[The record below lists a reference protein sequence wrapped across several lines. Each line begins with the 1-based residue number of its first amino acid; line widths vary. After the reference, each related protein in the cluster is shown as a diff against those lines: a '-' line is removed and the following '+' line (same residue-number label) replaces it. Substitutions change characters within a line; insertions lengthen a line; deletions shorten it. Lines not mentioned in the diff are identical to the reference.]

1 MLVSGSV
8 DLVKITQ
15 IVVLEVAQAMGFAVQ
30 VLNLGPGL
38 MSSDSLFVGW
48 CHVQVF

>member
-15 IVVLEVAQAMGFAVQ
+15 IVVLEVTQAMGFAGAEHGAGIDVK
-30 VLNLGPGL
+30 
-38 MSSDSLFVGW
+38 
-48 CHVQVF
+48 